1 MNDPSVNPQEVFRSH
16 LPVGTSLLV
25 IFVPSRDRDSQPID
39 QEYWV
44 DEVLTTLGR
53 LFRGAT
59 AYPRGRGVWRDDERG
74 RTLIREE
81 PVIVFS
87 YVSEVDLTTGALS
100 ALYRTLSGMGRE
112 TNQGEIGVVIDGTYY
127 GITEYLEE

>member
-1 MNDPSVNPQEVFRSH
+1 MAEPRSDPQAVFH
-16 LPVGTSLLV
+16 TALPTGTILIV
-25 IFVPSRDRDSQPID
+25 VFVPSQDRYGQPIE

-44 DEVLTTLGR
+44 DEVLTILGQ

-74 RTLIREE
+74 GVLLKEE

-87 YVSEVDLTTGALS
+87 YVAELALTVTALTD
-100 ALYRTLSGMGRE
+100 LYRTLSRMG
-112 TNQGEIGVVIDGTYY
+112 
-127 GITEYLEE
+127 

>member
-1 MNDPSVNPQEVFRSH
+1 MNGPSVNPQEVFRSH
-16 LPVGTSLLV
+16 LPMGTSLLV
-25 IFVPSRDRDSQPID
+25 VFVPSRDRDSQPID

-44 DEVLTTLGR
+44 DEVLTILGR

-74 RTLIREE
+74 GTLIREE

-87 YVSEVDLTTGALS
+87 YVSEPDLTPDTLLE
-100 ALYRTLSGMGRE
+100 LYRTLSRMGRE

>member
-1 MNDPSVNPQEVFRSH
+1 MDSQSVNPQDVFRSH
-16 LPVGTSLLV
+16 LPVGTSLIV
-25 IFVPSRDRDSQPID
+25 IFVPSRDRNSQPIE

-59 AYPRGRGVWRDDERG
+59 AYPRGQGIWRDDERG
-74 RTLIREE
+74 GTLVTEE

-87 YVSEVDLTTGALS
+87 YVSEADLTTNALS
-100 ALYRTLSGMGRE
+100 ILYRTLTRMGR
-112 TNQGEIGVVIDGTYY
+112 
-127 GITEYLEE
+127 

>member
-1 MNDPSVNPQEVFRSH
+1 MAGSSVNPQEVFRSN

-25 IFVPSRDRDSQPID
+25 LFVPSKDRDGNPID
-39 QEYWV
+39 QDYWV
-44 DEVLTTLGR
+44 DEVLTALGR

-74 RTLIREE
+74 GDLLKEE

-87 YVSEVDLTTGALS
+87 YIAQEALTSAALGE
-100 ALYRTLSGMGRE
+100 LYHTLSRMGRE
-112 TNQGEIGVVIDGTYY
+112 ANQGEIGVVIDGQYY
-127 GITEYLEE
+127 GITEYAEE